1 MPSHSDH
8 VARIRAMGRDDLHAL
23 LARVRAGRTPGWP
36 AGRAFEY
43 LVLRAFELD
52 GATVRWPFTVSMADE
67 TVEQIDGAVYAAN
80 LSCIVETK
88 DTVAPID
95 IIALAKM
102 RTQLARRPAA
112 TVGLVISK
120 SGFTNAATTLAG
132 YFAPQTVL
140 LIAGDE
146 LDEAMATGGM
156 VAMLM
161 AKYRECVE
169 EGGTQTLKGSRRLR

>member
-8 VARIRAMGRDDLHAL
+8 VARIRAMGWDDLHAL

-52 GATVRWPFTVSMADE
+52 GAAVRWPFTVSMADE
-67 TVEQIDGAVYAAN
+67 TVEQIDGAVYAAG
-80 LSCIVETK
+80 LSCIVEAK
-88 DTVAPID
+88 DTAAPVD
-95 IIALAKM
+95 FNVLAKM
-102 RTQLARRPAA
+102 RSQLARRPAA
-112 TVGLVISK
+112 TVGLVVSK
-120 SGFTNAATTLAG
+120 SDFTSAAIRLAG

-140 LIAGDE
+140 LVSGDE
-146 LDEAMATGGM
+146 LDEALVPGGM
-156 VAMLM
+156 VAMLV

-169 EGGTQTLKGSRRLR
+169 TGGPQTVDASRRMR

>member
-8 VARIRAMGRDDLHAL
+8 VARIRAMGWYDLHAL
-23 LARVRAGRTPGWP
+23 LARIRAGRTPGWP

-80 LSCIVETK
+80 LSCIVEAK
-88 DTVAPID
+88 DTTARVD
-95 IIALAKM
+95 VNALAKM
-102 RTQLARRPAA
+102 WTQLARRPAA
-112 TVGLVISK
+112 TVGLVISR
-120 SGFTNAATTLAG
+120 SGFTNAAITLAG

-140 LIAGDE
+140 LVAGWE
-146 LDEAMATGGM
+146 LERAMVPGGM
-156 VAMLM
+156 TAMLV
-161 AKYRECVE
+161 AKFRECVE
-169 EGGTQTLKGSRRLR
+169 EGVPQTLYAGSM